1 MARQAIKTLVKDHR
15 YDYIETG
22 SLISIK
28 KNVRDIVIPSEER
41 KISMYPMD
49 YEEFMWTL
57 GDETT
62 FSLLRQCFEKI
73 FRSGTQYT
81 VNS

>member
-1 MARQAIKTLVKDHR
+1 
-15 YDYIETG
+15 
-22 SLISIK
+22 
-28 KNVRDIVIPSEER
+28 
-41 KISMYPMD
+41 MD
-49 YEEFMWTL
+49 YEEFLWAL